1 MKQWIFFDLGSTLID
16 ERETYKLFQERCVRE
31 LHAAG
36 CCVTAEAF
44 EEQMLRFAKENKDPV
59 NDTWAYFAKSGI
71 ARPKWDH
78 STDVLFPD
86 VPAVLGKLAQLYHL
100 GIIANQGKYLEE
112 RLENFGVLP
121 YFEVVVGS
129 ADVGLSKPDVAIF
142 DYALTQAGVL
152 PEEAIYVGDR
162 MDNDM
167 VPAKKLGMATI
178 WMQQGLGKYN
188 QENLDF
194 PCDDR
199 IKKVSDLLKIL

>member
-16 ERETYKLFQERCVRE
+16 ERETYRLFQERCVRE

-36 CCVTAEAF
+36 CCVTAKDF

-59 NDTWAYFAKSGI
+59 NETWTFFATGDLP
-71 ARPKWDH
+71 RPKWDH
-78 STDVLFPD
+78 STDVLFPE
-86 VPAVLGKLAQLYHL
+86 VATVLEKLAQSYHL
-100 GIIANQGKYLEE
+100 GIIANQGEQLKE

-121 YFEVVVGS
+121 YFEVIVGS
-129 ADVGLSKPDVAIF
+129 ADVGLRKPDVAIF

-152 PEEAIYVGDR
+152 PEKAIYVGDR
-162 MDNDM
+162 IDNDM

-188 QENLDF
+188 QESLEF

-199 IKKVSDLLKIL
+199 IEKVSDLPKIL